1 MSYRYMRMMIMF
13 DLPTI
18 SLQDMREYRR
28 FRKFLIENGFIMM
41 QESIYTKLLLNGSQ
55 ATLMSK
61 QVKKAVP
68 KDGLVQ
74 MLVVTEKQF
83 AGMELLAGELNSTYI
98 NSDKRYVEL

>member
-68 KDGLVQ
+68 QDGLVQ

-83 AGMELLAGELNSTYI
+83 AGMELLAGELNATYI

>member
-1 MSYRYMRMMIMF
+1 MF
-13 DLPTI
+13 DLPTY

-41 QESIYTKLLLNGSQ
+41 QESIYTKLLLNGAS

-61 QVKKAVP
+61 QVRKVVP

-83 AGMELLAGELNSTYI
+83 AGMELLTGELNSIYE
-98 NSDKRYVEL
+98 NSDKRYIEL

>member
-1 MSYRYMRMMIMF
+1 MRMMIMF
-13 DLPTI
+13 DLPTY

-41 QESIYTKLLLNGSQ
+41 QESIYTKLLLNGTS

-61 QVKKAVP
+61 QVRKAVP

-83 AGMELLAGELNSTYI
+83 AGMELLTGELNSTYE
-98 NSDKRYVEL
+98 NSDKRYIEL

>member
-1 MSYRYMRMMIMF
+1 MRMIIMF

-41 QESIYTKLLLNGSQ
+41 QESIYTKLLLNGSS

-61 QVKKAVP
+61 QVRKAVP

-83 AGMELLAGELNSTYI
+83 AGMELLTGELNSTYE
-98 NSDKRYVEL
+98 NSDKRYIEL

>member
-1 MSYRYMRMMIMF
+1 MRMMIMF
-13 DLPTI
+13 DLPTY

-41 QESIYTKLLLNGSQ
+41 QESIYTKLLLNGSS

-61 QVKKAVP
+61 QVRKAVP

-83 AGMELLAGELNSTYI
+83 AGMELLTGELNSTYE
-98 NSDKRYVEL
+98 NSDKRYIEL